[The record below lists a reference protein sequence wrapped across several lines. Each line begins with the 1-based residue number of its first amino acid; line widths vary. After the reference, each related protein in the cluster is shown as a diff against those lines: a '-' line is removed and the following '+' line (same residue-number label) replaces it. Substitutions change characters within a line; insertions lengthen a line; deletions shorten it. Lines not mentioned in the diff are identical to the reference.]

1 MRRRRNS
8 GRVISI
14 VVFLIVLLVAVAV
27 GAFVMLSGTLNKI
40 ERVSTTPTVVI
51 PPAEEVFE
59 ETTSEPDT
67 IKVESVS
74 FNSDGISMMKSDDV
88 KNILLIGQDARPG
101 EERQRS
107 DTLIIAS
114 INTHLQKIV
123 LTSLM
128 RDMYVPIPGYS
139 DNRINA
145 AYQFGGMSLMDEVIE
160 EDFGIHIDGNI
171 EVDFEGFI
179 DALTV
184 IGNLE
189 IELSAEEADYINVNS
204 WEDAGID
211 NSDWT
216 LHEGMNDMTPEQV
229 LAYSR
234 VRYIGNSD
242 WGRTDR
248 QRNVIMTAFRKLQKS
263 DLGTLVRVANQ
274 LFPTLTTDLTISE
287 ILTFVK
293 TIYTNDIGALESY
306 RLPVDD
312 TYTSETIRGMSV
324 LVPDLYR
331 NSVFLQHYVYGTEMK
346 EAEKKLESKMAGKT
360 VSRDEDT
367 AGDGEEYVPAP
378 EEYSYTP
385 VYTPADTATEQTAA
399 PAQPAAGGTGDAGAV
414 AADPGAANTA
424 PVNTAPAETAP
435 AEPAPVETAPAET
448 APAEPAPVETAP
460 AETAPVETAP
470 VDTGAGD
477 GGVTDPGAGAEIP
490 PAAPPAD
497 AVVSVPE
504 APADGGAEAAAPAA
518 AE

>member
-14 VVFLIVLLVAVAV
+14 VFFLIALLVAVAI

-40 ERVSTTPTVVI
+40 ERVSTTPVVI
-51 PPAEEVFE
+51 VPPAEEVFE

-67 IKVESVS
+67 VEVESVS

-107 DTLIIAS
+107 DSLIIAS

-145 AYQFGGMSLMDEVIE
+145 AYQFGGMSLIDDVIE

-179 DALTV
+179 EALTV

-211 NSDWT
+211 NSSWT

-248 QRNVIMTAFRKLQKS
+248 QRNVLMTAFKKLQKS

-274 LFPTLTTDLTISE
+274 LFPCLTTDLTIAE

-293 TIYTNDIGALESY
+293 TIYTNNINTLESY
-306 RLPVDD
+306 RLPVDEM
-312 TYTSETIRGMSV
+312 YTSETIRGMSV
-324 LVPDLYR
+324 LVPDLYK
-331 NSVFLQHYVYGTEMK
+331 NSVYLQHYVYGTELK
-346 EAEKKLESKMAGKT
+346 QAEKELESKMAGKT

-367 AGDGEEYVPAP
+367 AEGTDDYAAPPAD
-378 EEYSYTP
+378 YSYTP
-385 VYTPADTATEQTAA
+385 AYTPSDSGNVQNTA
-399 PAQPAAGGTGDAGAV
+399 PAQPSAGGG
-414 AADPGAANTA
+414 AADTGTGPVDPAPVDPAPVDTA
-424 PVNTAPAETAP
+424 PVDPAP
-435 AEPAPVETAPAET
+435 AEPAPVDTAPVD
-448 APAEPAPVETAP
+448 PAPVDP
-460 AETAPVETAP
+460 APVDPAP
-470 VDTGAGD
+470 VDTGAVD
-477 GGVTDPGAGAEIP
+477 AG
-490 PAAPPAD
+490 
-497 AVVSVPE
+497 
-504 APADGGAEAAAPAA
+504 AA
-518 AE
+518 AEVPAEPAPEAGA